1 MHDLKCKWQQQL
13 DSERNWIYIY
23 IIEITTGETYIKKTS
38 TVFFGFL
45 ENNIVGNVRRFTN
58 FQLFTIKSNYKDY
71 DILCSINASI
81 WQWNNLQSEFV
92 SKY

>member
-1 MHDLKCKWQQQL
+1 MTTTIRFRKEL
-13 DSERNWIYIY
+13 NIY
-23 IIEITTGETYIKKTS
+23 IIEITTGETHIKKTS

-45 ENNIVGNVRRFTN
+45 ENHIGGNVRRFTN

-81 WQWNNLQSEFV
+81 
-92 SKY
+92 